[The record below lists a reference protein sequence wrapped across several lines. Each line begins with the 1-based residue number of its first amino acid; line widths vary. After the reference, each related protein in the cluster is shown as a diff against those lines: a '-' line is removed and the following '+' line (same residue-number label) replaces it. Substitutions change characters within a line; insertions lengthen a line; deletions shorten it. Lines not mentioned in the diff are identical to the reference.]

1 MSSESAYLSVENAT
15 KSYPTRA
22 GGEALSVLD
31 NISFACEKGSRT
43 AIVGPSGSGK
53 STFLNIIGALDE
65 LDSGDIRLDGVDV
78 ATLNPKEKAQF
89 RNRDIGFIFQSHY
102 LLPHLSALEN
112 VLTPTLAHSTQ
123 CSDEAR
129 ARATELLRKVGLSE
143 RVSHTPAQL
152 SGGERQRVAVVR
164 ALINQ
169 PKLLLADEPTGAL
182 DRSSAEA
189 LGDLLVALNEENNVT
204 LIVVTHSLE
213 LANRM
218 SRVFELRSGKLS
230 ETTGAL

>member
-1 MSSESAYLSVENAT
+1 MSSASAYLSVENAK

-22 GGEALSVLD
+22 GGEALTILNNV
-31 NISFACEKGSRT
+31 SFSCEKGSSA

-53 STFLNIIGALDE
+53 STLLNIIGALDD

-78 ATLNPKEKAQF
+78 AALSPNEKAHF

-112 VLTPTLAHSTQ
+112 VLTPTLAQSTR

-129 ARATELLRKVGLSE
+129 DRATELLAKVGLSE

-182 DRSSAEA
+182 DPTSAAA
-189 LGDLLVALNEENNVT
+189 LGDLLVSLNEEERVT

-213 LANRM
+213 LAARM
-218 SRVFELRSGKLS
+218 GRIFELRSGQLS
-230 ETTGAL
+230 ETTGAR